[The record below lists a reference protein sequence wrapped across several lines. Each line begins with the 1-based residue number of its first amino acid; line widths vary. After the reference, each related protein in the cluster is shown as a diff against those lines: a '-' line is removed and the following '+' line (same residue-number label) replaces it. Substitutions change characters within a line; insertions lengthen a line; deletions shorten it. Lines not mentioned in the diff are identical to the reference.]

1 MKKLISM
8 ILALAL
14 VFALAACGSKDTA
27 STPSTST
34 PEASTPGD
42 STQGAPSVE
51 EEKKEEIKSADL
63 QAFFESTF
71 SGENMPMLMPM
82 EKDALDAFYAGL
94 TALELKQCIAAM
106 PMISAV
112 AAEIALVEVTNP
124 EDVQK
129 VKDIFQARIDY
140 QVKEQGAWY
149 PASIEAWE
157 KNSEIVVNGNTVM
170 LIVMDPK
177 DGIVESFNAL
187 FA

>member
-1 MKKLISM
+1 MKKLISL
-8 ILALAL
+8 ILVLSL
-14 VFALAACGSKDTA
+14 VFALAACGSKTNTPA
-27 STPSTST
+27 TSEPSTS
-34 PEASTPGD
+34 
-42 STQGAPSVE
+42 APSTSAPVE

-63 QAFFESTF
+63 QAFFETTF
-71 SGENMPMLMPM
+71 SGEDMPMLMPM

-129 VKDIFQARIDY
+129 VQDIFQARIDY

-149 PASIEAWE
+149 PASIEGWE
-157 KNSEIVVNGNTVM
+157 KNSRIVSNGNCVM
-170 LIVMDPK
+170 MIAYSECDAV
-177 DGIVESFNAL
+177 VEAFNAL
-187 FA
+187 F

>member
-1 MKKLISM
+1 MKKLISL
-8 ILALAL
+8 ILVLSL
-14 VFALAACGSKDTA
+14 VFALAACGSKTNTPATSEPSA
-27 STPSTST
+27 S
-34 PEASTPGD
+34 
-42 STQGAPSVE
+42 APVE

-63 QAFFESTF
+63 QAFFETTF
-71 SGENMPMLMPM
+71 SGEDMPMLMPM

-94 TALELKQCIAAM
+94 TALDLKQCIAAM

-129 VKDIFQARIDY
+129 VQDIFQARIDY

-149 PASIEAWE
+149 PATIEAWE

>member
-1 MKKLISM
+1 MKKLISL
-8 ILALAL
+8 ILVLSL
-14 VFALAACGSKDTA
+14 VFALAACGGKTNTPATSA
-27 STPSTST
+27 PSTSE
-34 PEASTPGD
+34 PS
-42 STQGAPSVE
+42 APSTSAPVE

-63 QAFFESTF
+63 QAFFETTF
-71 SGENMPMLMPM
+71 SGEDMPMLMPM

-94 TALELKQCIAAM
+94 TALDLKQCIAAM

-129 VKDIFQARIDY
+129 VQDIFQARIDY

-149 PASIEAWE
+149 PATIEAWE

>member
-1 MKKLISM
+1 MKKLMSL
-8 ILALAL
+8 ILVLSL
-14 VFALAACGSKDTA
+14 VFALAACGGKTNTPTT
-27 STPSTST
+27 STPSTSE
-34 PEASTPGD
+34 PST
-42 STQGAPSVE
+42 SAPSTSAPVE
-51 EEKKEEIKSADL
+51 EEKKEEVKSADL
-63 QAFFESTF
+63 QAFFEATF
-71 SGENMPMLMPM
+71 SGEDMPALMTM

-94 TALELKQCIAAM
+94 TALDLKQCIAAM

-129 VKDIFQARIDY
+129 VQDIFQARIDY

-149 PASIEAWE
+149 PATIEAWE

-177 DGIVESFNAL
+177 DGIVEAFNAL